1 MARPPPPQSLAGI
14 WRAVMRTPAP
24 FGGRAI
30 LFTSARSRQG
40 CSRIARAFAE
50 AAAKGARRGVWLVD
64 LDFSGN
70 GQFAHYGE
78 AGAGLNPGAAG
89 DARFGA
95 RPFWRVAPAQD
106 GEAQQDT
113 GDRLTAH
120 RLGQSRLFVSRFQ
133 AADLSAEA
141 RLQVGPQPT
150 YWAAARAALDLII
163 LDAPALERSRAGLA
177 VAGDMDGVV
186 LVADAQEA
194 DAQDLGLARDAIEA
208 RGGRCLG
215 LVLSNAPST
224 IGWSGGGAWSV
235 HA

>member
-1 MARPPPPQSLAGI
+1 MARPLPPRSLAGI

-24 FGGRAI
+24 SGGRAI
-30 LFTSARSRQG
+30 LFATARSGQG

-64 LDFSGN
+64 LDFYGN
-70 GQFAHYGE
+70 GQFAHYDEPWSGM
-78 AGAGLNPGAAG
+78 NPGAAG

-95 RPFWRVAPAQD
+95 TPFWRVAPAQD
-106 GEAQQDT
+106 GGAPQGA

-120 RLGQSRLFVSRFQ
+120 RLGQSRLFASRFH
-133 AADLSAEA
+133 ADDLPAEA
-141 RLQVGPQPT
+141 RVQVGPQPA
-150 YWAAARAALDLII
+150 YWAAARAALDLIVV
-163 LDAPALERSRAGLA
+163 DAPSFERSRAGLA

-194 DAQDLGLARDAIEA
+194 GAYDLGLTRDAIEA
-208 RGGRCLG
+208 RGGLCLG

-224 IGWSGGGAWSV
+224 IGWGGARLR
-235 HA
+235 